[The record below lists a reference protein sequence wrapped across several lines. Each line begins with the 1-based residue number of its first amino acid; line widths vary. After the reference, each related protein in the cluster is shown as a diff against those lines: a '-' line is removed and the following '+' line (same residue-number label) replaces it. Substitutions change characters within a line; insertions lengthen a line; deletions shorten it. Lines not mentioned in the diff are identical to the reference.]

1 MKKKILFGVFVCA
14 SAAAFA
20 AAPKYVFLFI
30 GDGMSTPQRLMAED
44 FSKRTGRGELAMNH
58 LARRTETTTK
68 SANKVVTDSAAAAT
82 AIACGEKTNNGML
95 GMRPDG
101 TRIESVAEVAKKA
114 GRKVG
119 IMTTVTIVHATP
131 AGFYAHNRNRGDSRN
146 IAMELVKSGFDY
158 FAGGGI
164 GGWKRPEG
172 GYFDTNGNFVRLDA
186 GSAAVSGIDPYAL
199 WQTNG
204 FVFVKDDLAAFKA
217 LKPGRPA
224 WCVFGEGGMDYVLDR
239 DGSQPTLAEIVE
251 KGVELLD
258 GPDGFFLMCEGGK
271 VDYVGH
277 ANDAGGSVA
286 EQLSL
291 DDAVKVAL
299 RFAKVHPGETLVVTT
314 GDHET
319 GGLIRGVTG
328 AGAAFDPALLRHQ
341 RCTASKFASILKAA
355 KERNAAFSF
364 DDAMA
369 LVRENFGLGG
379 PVRLTDADRDE
390 LKKAFDKAKP
400 AEFAGAAK
408 RILSAHAGL
417 AWKSGGHTALPT
429 MTTAEGP
436 GSEMLEGMTDN
447 AEIGIRLKGLYAR

>member
-1 MKKKILFGVFVCA
+1 MKKIVFGAFVCA
-14 SAAAFA
+14 SAVAFA
-20 AAPKYVFLFI
+20 AAPKYVFVFI

-58 LARRTETTTK
+58 LARRTETATK

-82 AIACGEKTNNGML
+82 AIACGEKTDNGML

-101 TRIESVAEVAKKA
+101 TRIESVAAVAKKA

-119 IMTTVTIVHATP
+119 IVTTVTIVHATP
-131 AGFYAHNRNRGDSRN
+131 AGFYAHNRSRGDSRA
-146 IAMELVKSGFDY
+146 IAMDLVKSGFDY

-164 GGWKRPEG
+164 GGWTQPKG
-172 GYFDTNGNFVRLDA
+172 GYFDTNGNFVKLEE
-186 GSAAVSGIDPYAL
+186 GSEAVPGIDPYSL

-204 FVFVKDDLAAFKA
+204 YTFVKDDLAAFKA
-217 LKPGRPA
+217 LKPGRPV
-224 WCVFGEGGMDYVLDR
+224 WCVFGESGMDYALDR

-251 KGVELLD
+251 KGIELLD

-271 VDYVGH
+271 VDYAGH

-291 DDAVKVAL
+291 DDAVKVAT
-299 RFAKVHPGETLVVTT
+299 RFAKAHPGETLIVTT

-319 GGLIRGVTG
+319 GGLIRGITG
-328 AGAAFDPALLRHQ
+328 AGAAFDPALLKHQ
-341 RCTASKFASILKAA
+341 RCTASKFSSILKNAQE
-355 KERNAAFSF
+355 KNAAFSF

-379 PVRLTDADRDE
+379 PVPLTDADRDE
-390 LKKAFDKAKP
+390 LKKAFEQKKP

-436 GSEMLEGMTDN
+436 GSEILEGMTDN
-447 AEIGIRLKGLYAR
+447 TEIGARLKGLYTR

>member
-1 MKKKILFGVFVCA
+1 MKKILFGAFVCA
-14 SAAAFA
+14 SAVAFA
-20 AAPKYVFLFI
+20 AAPKYVFVFI

-58 LARRTETTTK
+58 LARRTETATK

-82 AIACGEKTNNGML
+82 AIACGEKTDNGML

-101 TRIESVAEVAKKA
+101 TRIESVAAVAKKA

-119 IMTTVTIVHATP
+119 IVTTVTIVHATP
-131 AGFYAHNRNRGDSRN
+131 AGFYAHNRSRGDSRA
-146 IAMELVKSGFDY
+146 IAMDLVKSGFDY

-164 GGWKRPEG
+164 GGWTQPKG
-172 GYFDTNGNFVRLDA
+172 GYFDTNGNFVKLEE
-186 GSAAVSGIDPYAL
+186 GSEAVPGIDPYSL

-204 FVFVKDDLAAFKA
+204 YTFVKDDLAAFKA
-217 LKPGRPA
+217 LKPGRPV
-224 WCVFGEGGMDYVLDR
+224 WCVFGESGMDYALDR

-251 KGVELLD
+251 KGIELLD

-271 VDYVGH
+271 VDYAGH

-291 DDAVKVAL
+291 DDAVKVAT
-299 RFAKVHPGETLVVTT
+299 RFAKAHPGETLIVTT

-319 GGLIRGVTG
+319 GGLIRGITG
-328 AGAAFDPALLRHQ
+328 AGATFDPALLKHQ
-341 RCTASKFASILKAA
+341 RCTASKFSSILKNAQE
-355 KERNAAFSF
+355 KNAAFSF

-379 PVRLTDADRDE
+379 PVPLTDADRDE
-390 LKKAFDKAKP
+390 LKKAFEQKKP

-436 GSEMLEGMTDN
+436 GSEILEGMTDN
-447 AEIGIRLKGLYAR
+447 TEIGARLKGLYTR

>member
-1 MKKKILFGVFVCA
+1 MKKILFGAFVCA
-14 SAAAFA
+14 SAVAFA
-20 AAPKYVFLFI
+20 AAPKYVFVFI

-58 LARRTETTTK
+58 LARRTETATK

-82 AIACGEKTNNGML
+82 AIACGEKTDNGML

-119 IMTTVTIVHATP
+119 IVTTVTIVHATP
-131 AGFYAHNRNRGDSRN
+131 AGFYAHNRSRGDSRA
-146 IAMELVKSGFDY
+146 IAMDLVKSGFDY

-164 GGWKRPEG
+164 GGWTQPKG
-172 GYFDTNGNFVRLDA
+172 GYFDTNGNFVKLEE
-186 GSAAVSGIDPYAL
+186 GSEAVPGIDPYSL

-204 FVFVKDDLAAFKA
+204 YSFVKDDLAAFKA
-217 LKPGRPA
+217 LKPGRPV
-224 WCVFGEGGMDYVLDR
+224 WCVFGESGMDYALDR

-251 KGVELLD
+251 KGIELLD

-271 VDYVGH
+271 VDYAGH

-291 DDAVKVAL
+291 DDAVKVAT
-299 RFAKVHPGETLVVTT
+299 RFAKAHPGETLIVTT

-319 GGLIRGVTG
+319 GGLIRGITG
-328 AGAAFDPALLRHQ
+328 AGAAFDPALLKHQ
-341 RCTASKFASILKAA
+341 RCTASKFSSILKNAQE
-355 KERNAAFSF
+355 KNAAFSF

-379 PVRLTDADRDE
+379 PVPLTDADRDE
-390 LKKAFDKAKP
+390 LKKSFEQKKP

-436 GSEMLEGMTDN
+436 GSEILEGMTDN
-447 AEIGIRLKGLYAR
+447 TEIGARLKGLYTR

>member
-1 MKKKILFGVFVCA
+1 MKKILFGAFVCA
-14 SAAAFA
+14 SAVAFA
-20 AAPKYVFLFI
+20 AAPKYVFVFI

-58 LARRTETTTK
+58 LARRTETATK

-101 TRIESVAEVAKKA
+101 TRIESVAAVAKKA

-119 IMTTVTIVHATP
+119 IVTTVTIVHATP
-131 AGFYAHNRNRGDSRN
+131 AGFYAHNRSRGDSRA
-146 IAMELVKSGFDY
+146 IAMDLVKSGFDY

-164 GGWKRPEG
+164 GGWTQPKG
-172 GYFDTNGNFVRLDA
+172 GYFDTNGNFVKLEE
-186 GSAAVSGIDPYAL
+186 GSEAVPGIDPYSL

-204 FVFVKDDLAAFKA
+204 YTFVKDDLAAFKA
-217 LKPGRPA
+217 LKPGRPV
-224 WCVFGEGGMDYVLDR
+224 WCVFGESGMDYALDR

-251 KGVELLD
+251 KGIELLD

-271 VDYVGH
+271 VDYAGH

-291 DDAVKVAL
+291 DDAVKVAT
-299 RFAKVHPGETLVVTT
+299 RFAKAHPGETLIVTT

-319 GGLIRGVTG
+319 GGLIRGITG
-328 AGAAFDPALLRHQ
+328 AGAAFDPALLKHQ
-341 RCTASKFASILKAA
+341 RCTASKFSSILKNAQE
-355 KERNAAFSF
+355 KNAAFSF

-379 PVRLTDADRDE
+379 PVPLTDADRDE
-390 LKKAFDKAKP
+390 LKKAFEQKKP

-436 GSEMLEGMTDN
+436 GSEILEGMTDN
-447 AEIGIRLKGLYAR
+447 TEIGARLKGLYTR

>member
-1 MKKKILFGVFVCA
+1 MKKILFGAFVCA
-14 SAAAFA
+14 SAVAFA
-20 AAPKYVFLFI
+20 AAPKYVFVFI

-58 LARRTETTTK
+58 LARRTETATK

-82 AIACGEKTNNGML
+82 AIACGEKTDNGML

-101 TRIESVAEVAKKA
+101 TRIESVAAVAKKA

-119 IMTTVTIVHATP
+119 IVTTVTIVHATP
-131 AGFYAHNRNRGDSRN
+131 AGFYAHNRSRGDSRA
-146 IAMELVKSGFDY
+146 IAMDLVKSGFDY

-164 GGWKRPEG
+164 GGWTQPKG
-172 GYFDTNGNFVRLDA
+172 GYFDTNGNFVKLEE
-186 GSAAVSGIDPYAL
+186 GSEAVPGIDPYSL

-204 FVFVKDDLAAFKA
+204 YTFVKDDLAAFKA
-217 LKPGRPA
+217 LKPGRPV
-224 WCVFGEGGMDYVLDR
+224 WCVFGESGMDYALDR

-251 KGVELLD
+251 KGIELLD

-271 VDYVGH
+271 VDYAGH

-291 DDAVKVAL
+291 DDAVKVAT
-299 RFAKVHPGETLVVTT
+299 RFAKAHPGETLIVTT

-319 GGLIRGVTG
+319 GGLIRGITG
-328 AGAAFDPALLRHQ
+328 AGAAFDPALLKHQ
-341 RCTASKFASILKAA
+341 RCTASKFSSILKNAQ
-355 KERNAAFSF
+355 EQNAAFSF

-379 PVRLTDADRDE
+379 PVPLTDADRDE
-390 LKKAFDKAKP
+390 LKKAFEQKKP

-436 GSEMLEGMTDN
+436 GSEILEGMTDN
-447 AEIGIRLKGLYAR
+447 TEIGVRLKGLYTR

>member
-1 MKKKILFGVFVCA
+1 MKKILFGAFVCA
-14 SAAAFA
+14 SAVAFA
-20 AAPKYVFLFI
+20 AAPKYVFVFI

-58 LARRTETTTK
+58 LARRTETATK

-82 AIACGEKTNNGML
+82 AIACGEKTDNGML

-101 TRIESVAEVAKKA
+101 TRIESVAAVAKKA

-119 IMTTVTIVHATP
+119 IVTTVTIVHATP
-131 AGFYAHNRNRGDSRN
+131 AGFYAHNRSRGDSRA
-146 IAMELVKSGFDY
+146 IAMDLVKSGFDY

-164 GGWKRPEG
+164 GGWTQPKG
-172 GYFDTNGNFVRLDA
+172 GYFDTNGNFVKLEEGRE
-186 GSAAVSGIDPYAL
+186 AVPGIDPYSL

-204 FVFVKDDLAAFKA
+204 YTFVKDDLAAFKA
-217 LKPGRPA
+217 LKPGRPV
-224 WCVFGEGGMDYVLDR
+224 WCVFGESGMDYALDR

-251 KGVELLD
+251 KGIELLD

-271 VDYVGH
+271 VDYAGH

-291 DDAVKVAL
+291 DDAVKVAT
-299 RFAKVHPGETLVVTT
+299 RFAKAHPGETLIVTT

-319 GGLIRGVTG
+319 GGLIRGITG
-328 AGAAFDPALLRHQ
+328 AGAAFDPALLKHQ
-341 RCTASKFASILKAA
+341 RCTASKFSSILKNAQE
-355 KERNAAFSF
+355 KNAAFSF

-379 PVRLTDADRDE
+379 PVPLTDADRDE
-390 LKKAFDKAKP
+390 LKKAFEQKKP

-417 AWKSGGHTALPT
+417 AWKSGGHTALST

-436 GSEMLEGMTDN
+436 GSEILEGMTDN
-447 AEIGIRLKGLYAR
+447 TEIGARLKGLYTR

>member
-1 MKKKILFGVFVCA
+1 MKKILFGAFVCA
-14 SAAAFA
+14 SAVAIA
-20 AAPKYVFLFI
+20 AAPKYVFVFI

-58 LARRTETTTK
+58 LARRTETATK

-82 AIACGEKTNNGML
+82 AIACGEKTDNGML

-101 TRIESVAEVAKKA
+101 TRIESVAAVAKKA

-119 IMTTVTIVHATP
+119 IVTTVTIVHATP
-131 AGFYAHNRNRGDSRN
+131 AGFYAHNRSRGDSRA
-146 IAMELVKSGFDY
+146 IAMDLVKSGFDY

-164 GGWKRPEG
+164 GGWTQPKG
-172 GYFDTNGNFVRLDA
+172 GYFDTNGNFVKLEEGRE
-186 GSAAVSGIDPYAL
+186 AVPGIDPYSL

-204 FVFVKDDLAAFKA
+204 YTFVKDDLAAFKA
-217 LKPGRPA
+217 LKPGRPV
-224 WCVFGEGGMDYVLDR
+224 WCVFGESGMDYALDR

-251 KGVELLD
+251 KGIELLD
-258 GPDGFFLMCEGGK
+258 GPEGFFLMCEGGK
-271 VDYVGH
+271 VDYAGH

-291 DDAVKVAL
+291 DDAVKVAT
-299 RFAKVHPGETLVVTT
+299 RFAKAHPGETLIVTT

-319 GGLIRGVTG
+319 GGLIRGITG
-328 AGAAFDPALLRHQ
+328 AGAAFDPALLKHQ
-341 RCTASKFASILKAA
+341 RCTASKFSSILKNAQE
-355 KERNAAFSF
+355 KNAAFSF

-379 PVRLTDADRDE
+379 PVPLTDADRDE
-390 LKKAFDKAKP
+390 LKKSFEQKKP

-436 GSEMLEGMTDN
+436 GSEILEGMTDN
-447 AEIGIRLKGLYAR
+447 TEIGVRLKGLYTR

>member
-1 MKKKILFGVFVCA
+1 MKKILFGAFVCA
-14 SAAAFA
+14 SAVAFA
-20 AAPKYVFLFI
+20 AAPKYVFVFI

-58 LARRTETTTK
+58 LARRTETATK

-82 AIACGEKTNNGML
+82 AIACGEKTDNGML

-101 TRIESVAEVAKKA
+101 TRIESVAAVAKKA

-119 IMTTVTIVHATP
+119 IVTTVTIVHATP
-131 AGFYAHNRNRGDSRN
+131 AGFYAHNRSRGDSRA
-146 IAMELVKSGFDY
+146 IAMDLVKSGFDY

-164 GGWKRPEG
+164 GGWTQPKG
-172 GYFDTNGNFVRLDA
+172 GYFDTNGNFVKLEEGRE
-186 GSAAVSGIDPYAL
+186 AVPGIDPYSL

-204 FVFVKDDLAAFKA
+204 YTFVKDDLAAFKA
-217 LKPGRPA
+217 LKPGRPV
-224 WCVFGEGGMDYVLDR
+224 WCVFGESGMDYALDR

-251 KGVELLD
+251 KGIELLD
-258 GPDGFFLMCEGGK
+258 GPEGFFLMCEGGK
-271 VDYVGH
+271 VDYAGH

-291 DDAVKVAL
+291 DDAVKVAT
-299 RFAKVHPGETLVVTT
+299 RFAKAHPGETLIVTT

-319 GGLIRGVTG
+319 GGLIRGITG
-328 AGAAFDPALLRHQ
+328 AGAAFDPALLKHQ
-341 RCTASKFASILKAA
+341 RCTASKFSSILKNAQE
-355 KERNAAFSF
+355 KNAAFSF

-379 PVRLTDADRDE
+379 PVPLTDADRDE
-390 LKKAFDKAKP
+390 LKKAFEQKKP

-436 GSEMLEGMTDN
+436 GSEILEGMTDN
-447 AEIGIRLKGLYAR
+447 TEIGVRLKGLYTR

>member
-1 MKKKILFGVFVCA
+1 MKKILFGAFVCA
-14 SAAAFA
+14 SAVAFA
-20 AAPKYVFLFI
+20 AAPKYVFVFI

-58 LARRTETTTK
+58 LARRTETATK

-82 AIACGEKTNNGML
+82 AIACGEKTDNGML

-101 TRIESVAEVAKKA
+101 TRIESVAAVAKKA

-119 IMTTVTIVHATP
+119 IVTTVTIVHATP
-131 AGFYAHNRNRGDSRN
+131 AGFYAHNRNRGDSRA
-146 IAMELVKSGFDY
+146 IAMDLVKSGFDY

-164 GGWKRPEG
+164 GGWTQPKG
-172 GYFDTNGNFVRLDA
+172 GYFDTNGNFVKLEEGRE
-186 GSAAVSGIDPYAL
+186 AVPGIDPYSL

-204 FVFVKDDLAAFKA
+204 YTFVKDDLAAFKA
-217 LKPGRPA
+217 LKPGRPV
-224 WCVFGEGGMDYVLDR
+224 WCVFGESGMDYALDR

-251 KGVELLD
+251 KGIELLD

-271 VDYVGH
+271 VDYAGH

-291 DDAVKVAL
+291 DDAVKVAT
-299 RFAKVHPGETLVVTT
+299 RFAKAHPGETLIVTT

-319 GGLIRGVTG
+319 GGLIRGITG
-328 AGAAFDPALLRHQ
+328 AGAAFDPALLKHQ
-341 RCTASKFASILKAA
+341 RCTASKFSSILKNAQE
-355 KERNAAFSF
+355 KNAAFSF

-379 PVRLTDADRDE
+379 PVPLTDADRDE
-390 LKKAFDKAKP
+390 LKKAFEQKKP

-436 GSEMLEGMTDN
+436 GSEILEGMTDN
-447 AEIGIRLKGLYAR
+447 TEIGARLKGLYTR

>member
-1 MKKKILFGVFVCA
+1 MKKILFGAFVCA
-14 SAAAFA
+14 SAVAFA
-20 AAPKYVFLFI
+20 AAPKYVFVFI

-58 LARRTETTTK
+58 LARRTETATK

-82 AIACGEKTNNGML
+82 AIACGEKTDNGML

-101 TRIESVAEVAKKA
+101 TRLESVAAVAKKA

-119 IMTTVTIVHATP
+119 IVTTVTIVHATP
-131 AGFYAHNRNRGDSRN
+131 AGFYAHNRSRGDSRA
-146 IAMELVKSGFDY
+146 IAMDLVKSGFDY

-164 GGWKRPEG
+164 GGWTQPKG
-172 GYFDTNGNFVRLDA
+172 GYFDTNGNFVKLEE
-186 GSAAVSGIDPYAL
+186 GSEAVPGIDPYSL

-204 FVFVKDDLAAFKA
+204 YTFVKDDLAAFKA
-217 LKPGRPA
+217 LKPGRPV
-224 WCVFGEGGMDYVLDR
+224 WCVFGESGMDYALDR

-251 KGVELLD
+251 KGIELLD

-271 VDYVGH
+271 VDYAGH

-291 DDAVKVAL
+291 DDAVKVAT
-299 RFAKVHPGETLVVTT
+299 RFAKAHPGETLIVTT

-319 GGLIRGVTG
+319 GGLIRGITG
-328 AGAAFDPALLRHQ
+328 AGAAFDPALLKHQ
-341 RCTASKFASILKAA
+341 RCTASKFSSIFKNAQE
-355 KERNAAFSF
+355 KNAAFSF

-379 PVRLTDADRDE
+379 PVPLTDADRDE
-390 LKKAFDKAKP
+390 LKKAFEQKKP

-436 GSEMLEGMTDN
+436 GSEILEGMTDN
-447 AEIGIRLKGLYAR
+447 TEIGVRLKGLYTR

>member
-1 MKKKILFGVFVCA
+1 MKKILFGAFVCA
-14 SAAAFA
+14 SAVAFA
-20 AAPKYVFLFI
+20 AAPKYVFVFI

-58 LARRTETTTK
+58 LARRTETATK

-82 AIACGEKTNNGML
+82 AIACGEKTDNGML

-101 TRIESVAEVAKKA
+101 TRIESVAAVAKKA

-119 IMTTVTIVHATP
+119 IVTTVTIVHATP
-131 AGFYAHNRNRGDSRN
+131 AGFYAHNRSRGDSRA
-146 IAMELVKSGFDY
+146 IAMDLVKSGFDY

-164 GGWKRPEG
+164 GGWTQPKG
-172 GYFDTNGNFVRLDA
+172 GYFDTNGNFVKLEEGRE
-186 GSAAVSGIDPYAL
+186 AVPGIDPYSL

-204 FVFVKDDLAAFKA
+204 YMFVKDDLAAFKA
-217 LKPGRPA
+217 LKPGRPV
-224 WCVFGEGGMDYVLDR
+224 WCVFGESGMDYALDR

-251 KGVELLD
+251 KGIELLD

-271 VDYVGH
+271 VDYAGH

-291 DDAVKVAL
+291 DDAVKVAT
-299 RFAKVHPGETLVVTT
+299 RFAKAHPGETLIVTT

-319 GGLIRGVTG
+319 GGLIRGITG
-328 AGAAFDPALLRHQ
+328 AGAAFDPALLKHQ
-341 RCTASKFASILKAA
+341 RCTASKFSSILKNAQE
-355 KERNAAFSF
+355 KNAAFSF

-379 PVRLTDADRDE
+379 PVPLTDADRDE
-390 LKKAFDKAKP
+390 LKKSFEQKKP

-436 GSEMLEGMTDN
+436 GSEILEGMTDN
-447 AEIGIRLKGLYAR
+447 TEIGARLKGLYTR

>member
-1 MKKKILFGVFVCA
+1 MKKILFGAFVCA
-14 SAAAFA
+14 SAVAFA
-20 AAPKYVFLFI
+20 AAPKYVFVFI

-58 LARRTETTTK
+58 LARRTETATK

-101 TRIESVAEVAKKA
+101 TRIESVAAVAKKA

-119 IMTTVTIVHATP
+119 IVTTVTIVHATP
-131 AGFYAHNRNRGDSRN
+131 AGFYAHNRSRGDSRA
-146 IAMELVKSGFDY
+146 IAMDLVKSGFDY

-164 GGWKRPEG
+164 GGWTQPKG
-172 GYFDTNGNFVRLDA
+172 GYFDTNGNFVKLEEGRE
-186 GSAAVSGIDPYAL
+186 AVPGIDPYSL

-204 FVFVKDDLAAFKA
+204 YTFVKDDLAAFKA
-217 LKPGRPA
+217 LKPGRPV
-224 WCVFGEGGMDYVLDR
+224 WCVFGESGMDYALDR

-251 KGVELLD
+251 KGIELLD

-271 VDYVGH
+271 VDYAGH

-291 DDAVKVAL
+291 DDAVKVAT
-299 RFAKVHPGETLVVTT
+299 RFAKAHPGETLIVTT

-319 GGLIRGVTG
+319 GGLIRGITG
-328 AGAAFDPALLRHQ
+328 AGAAFDPALLKHQ
-341 RCTASKFASILKAA
+341 RCTASKFSSILKNAQE
-355 KERNAAFSF
+355 KNAAFSF

-379 PVRLTDADRDE
+379 PVPLTDADRDE
-390 LKKAFDKAKP
+390 LKKAFEQKKP

-436 GSEMLEGMTDN
+436 GSEILEGMTDN
-447 AEIGIRLKGLYAR
+447 TEIGVRLKGLYTR

>member
-1 MKKKILFGVFVCA
+1 MKKILFGAFVCA
-14 SAAAFA
+14 SAVAFA
-20 AAPKYVFLFI
+20 AAPKYVFVFI

-58 LARRTETTTK
+58 LARRTETATK

-82 AIACGEKTNNGML
+82 AIACGEKTDNGML

-101 TRIESVAEVAKKA
+101 TRIESVAAVAKKA

-119 IMTTVTIVHATP
+119 IVTTVTIVHATP
-131 AGFYAHNRNRGDSRN
+131 AGFYAHNRSRGDSRA
-146 IAMELVKSGFDY
+146 IAMDLVKSGFDY

-164 GGWKRPEG
+164 GGWTQPKG
-172 GYFDTNGNFVRLDA
+172 GYFDTNGNFVKLEE
-186 GSAAVSGIDPYAL
+186 GSEAVPGIDPYSL

-204 FVFVKDDLAAFKA
+204 YTFVKDDLAAFKA
-217 LKPGRPA
+217 LKPGRPV
-224 WCVFGEGGMDYVLDR
+224 WCVFGESGMDYALDR

-251 KGVELLD
+251 KGIELLD

-271 VDYVGH
+271 VDYAGH

-291 DDAVKVAL
+291 DDAVKVAT
-299 RFAKVHPGETLVVTT
+299 RFAKAHPGETLIVTT

-319 GGLIRGVTG
+319 GGLIRGITG
-328 AGAAFDPALLRHQ
+328 AGAAFDPALLKHQ
-341 RCTASKFASILKAA
+341 RCTASKFSSILKNAQE
-355 KERNAAFSF
+355 KNAAFSF

-379 PVRLTDADRDE
+379 PVPLTDADRDE
-390 LKKAFDKAKP
+390 LKKAFEQKKP

-429 MTTAEGP
+429 MTTAGGP
-436 GSEMLEGMTDN
+436 GSEILEGMTDN
-447 AEIGIRLKGLYAR
+447 TEIGARLKGLYTR

>member
-1 MKKKILFGVFVCA
+1 MKKILFGAFVCA
-14 SAAAFA
+14 SAVAFA
-20 AAPKYVFLFI
+20 AAPKYVFVFI

-58 LARRTETTTK
+58 LARRTETATK

-82 AIACGEKTNNGML
+82 AIACGEKTDNGML

-101 TRIESVAEVAKKA
+101 TRIESVAAVAKKA

-119 IMTTVTIVHATP
+119 IVTTVTIVHATP
-131 AGFYAHNRNRGDSRN
+131 AGFYAHNRSRGDSRA
-146 IAMELVKSGFDY
+146 IAMDLVKSGFDY

-164 GGWKRPEG
+164 GGWTQPKG
-172 GYFDTNGNFVRLDA
+172 GYFDTNGNFVKLEE
-186 GSAAVSGIDPYAL
+186 GSEAVPGIDPYSL

-204 FVFVKDDLAAFKA
+204 YTFVKDDLAAFKA
-217 LKPGRPA
+217 LKPGRPV
-224 WCVFGEGGMDYVLDR
+224 WCVFGESGMDYALDR

-251 KGVELLD
+251 KGIELLD

-271 VDYVGH
+271 VDYAGH

-291 DDAVKVAL
+291 DDAVKVAT
-299 RFAKVHPGETLVVTT
+299 RFAKAHPGETLIVTT

-319 GGLIRGVTG
+319 GGLIRGITG
-328 AGAAFDPALLRHQ
+328 AGAAFDPALLKHQ
-341 RCTASKFASILKAA
+341 RCTASKFSSILKNAQE
-355 KERNAAFSF
+355 KNAAFSF

-379 PVRLTDADRDE
+379 PVPLTDADRDE
-390 LKKAFDKAKP
+390 LKKAFEQKKP

-436 GSEMLEGMTDN
+436 GSEILEGMTDN
-447 AEIGIRLKGLYAR
+447 TEIGARLKGLYTR

>member
-1 MKKKILFGVFVCA
+1 MKKILFGAFVCA
-14 SAAAFA
+14 SAVAFA
-20 AAPKYVFLFI
+20 AAPKYVFVFI

-58 LARRTETTTK
+58 LARRTETATK

-82 AIACGEKTNNGML
+82 AIACGEKTDNGML

-101 TRIESVAEVAKKA
+101 TRIESVAAVAKKA

-119 IMTTVTIVHATP
+119 IVTTVTIVHATP
-131 AGFYAHNRNRGDSRN
+131 AGFYAHNRSRGDSRA
-146 IAMELVKSGFDY
+146 IAMDLVKSGFDY

-164 GGWKRPEG
+164 GGWTQPKG
-172 GYFDTNGNFVRLDA
+172 GYFDTNGNFVKLEEGRE
-186 GSAAVSGIDPYAL
+186 AVPGIDPYSL

-204 FVFVKDDLAAFKA
+204 YTFVKDDLAAFKA
-217 LKPGRPA
+217 LKPGRPV
-224 WCVFGEGGMDYVLDR
+224 WCVFGESGMDYALDR

-251 KGVELLD
+251 KGIELLD
-258 GPDGFFLMCEGGK
+258 GPEGFFLMCEGGK
-271 VDYVGH
+271 VDYAGH

-291 DDAVKVAL
+291 DDAVKVAT
-299 RFAKVHPGETLVVTT
+299 RFAKAHPGETLIVTT

-319 GGLIRGVTG
+319 GGLIRGITG
-328 AGAAFDPALLRHQ
+328 AGAAFDPALLKHQ
-341 RCTASKFASILKAA
+341 RCTASKFSSILKNAQE
-355 KERNAAFSF
+355 KNAAFSF

-379 PVRLTDADRDE
+379 PVPLTDADRDE
-390 LKKAFDKAKP
+390 LKKAFEQKKS

-436 GSEMLEGMTDN
+436 GSEILEGMTDN
-447 AEIGIRLKGLYAR
+447 TEIGARLKGLYTR

>member
-1 MKKKILFGVFVCA
+1 MKKILFGAFVCA
-14 SAAAFA
+14 SAVAFA
-20 AAPKYVFLFI
+20 AAPKYVFVFI

-58 LARRTETTTK
+58 LARRTETATK

-82 AIACGEKTNNGML
+82 AIACGEKTDNGML

-101 TRIESVAEVAKKA
+101 TRIESVAAVAKKA

-119 IMTTVTIVHATP
+119 IVTTVTIVHATP
-131 AGFYAHNRNRGDSRN
+131 AGFYAHNRSRGDSRA
-146 IAMELVKSGFDY
+146 IAMDLVKSGFDY

-164 GGWKRPEG
+164 GGWTQPKG
-172 GYFDTNGNFVRLDA
+172 GYFDTNGNFVKQEEGRE
-186 GSAAVSGIDPYAL
+186 AVPGIDPYSL

-204 FVFVKDDLAAFKA
+204 YTFVKDDLAAFKA
-217 LKPGRPA
+217 LKPGRPV
-224 WCVFGEGGMDYVLDR
+224 WCVFGESGMDYALDR

-251 KGVELLD
+251 KGIELLD
-258 GPDGFFLMCEGGK
+258 GPEGFFLMCEGGK
-271 VDYVGH
+271 VDYAGH

-291 DDAVKVAL
+291 DDAVKVAT
-299 RFAKVHPGETLVVTT
+299 RFAKAHPGETLIVTT

-319 GGLIRGVTG
+319 GGLIRGITG
-328 AGAAFDPALLRHQ
+328 AGAAFDPALLKHQ
-341 RCTASKFASILKAA
+341 RCTASKFSSILKNAQE
-355 KERNAAFSF
+355 KNAAFSF

-379 PVRLTDADRDE
+379 PVPLTDADRDE
-390 LKKAFDKAKP
+390 LKKAFEQKKP

-436 GSEMLEGMTDN
+436 GSEILEGMTDN
-447 AEIGIRLKGLYAR
+447 TEIGVRLKGLYTR

>member
-1 MKKKILFGVFVCA
+1 MKKILFGAFVCA
-14 SAAAFA
+14 SAVAFA
-20 AAPKYVFLFI
+20 AAPKYVFVFI

-58 LARRTETTTK
+58 LARRTETATK

-82 AIACGEKTNNGML
+82 AIACGEKTDNGML

-101 TRIESVAEVAKKA
+101 TRIESVAAVAKKA

-119 IMTTVTIVHATP
+119 IVTTVTIVHATP
-131 AGFYAHNRNRGDSRN
+131 AGFYAHNRSRGDSRA
-146 IAMELVKSGFDY
+146 IAMDLVKSGFDY

-164 GGWKRPEG
+164 GGWTQPKG
-172 GYFDTNGNFVRLDA
+172 GYFDTNGNFVKLEE
-186 GSAAVSGIDPYAL
+186 GSEAVPGIDPYSL

-204 FVFVKDDLAAFKA
+204 YTFVKDDLAAFKA
-217 LKPGRPA
+217 LKPGRPV
-224 WCVFGEGGMDYVLDR
+224 WCVFGESGMDYALDR

-251 KGVELLD
+251 KGIELLD
-258 GPDGFFLMCEGGK
+258 GPEGFFLMCEGGK
-271 VDYVGH
+271 VDYAGH

-291 DDAVKVAL
+291 DDAVKVAT
-299 RFAKVHPGETLVVTT
+299 RFAKAHPGETLIVTT

-319 GGLIRGVTG
+319 GGLIRGITG
-328 AGAAFDPALLRHQ
+328 AGAAFDPALLKHQ
-341 RCTASKFASILKAA
+341 RCTASKFSSILKNAQE
-355 KERNAAFSF
+355 KNAAFSF

-379 PVRLTDADRDE
+379 PVPLTDADRDE
-390 LKKAFDKAKP
+390 LKKAFEQKKP

-436 GSEMLEGMTDN
+436 GSEILEGMTDN
-447 AEIGIRLKGLYAR
+447 TEIGVRLKGLYTR

>member
-1 MKKKILFGVFVCA
+1 MKKILFGAFVCA
-14 SAAAFA
+14 SAVAFA
-20 AAPKYVFLFI
+20 AAPKYVFVFI

-58 LARRTETTTK
+58 LARRTETATK

-82 AIACGEKTNNGML
+82 AIACGEKTDNGML

-101 TRIESVAEVAKKA
+101 TRIESVAAVAKKA

-119 IMTTVTIVHATP
+119 IVTTVTIVHATP
-131 AGFYAHNRNRGDSRN
+131 AGFYAHNRSRGDSRA
-146 IAMELVKSGFDY
+146 IAMDLVKSGFDY

-164 GGWKRPEG
+164 GGWTQPKG
-172 GYFDTNGNFVRLDA
+172 GYFDTNGNFVKLEEGRE
-186 GSAAVSGIDPYAL
+186 AVPGIDPYSL

-204 FVFVKDDLAAFKA
+204 YTFVKDDLAAFKA
-217 LKPGRPA
+217 LKPGRPV
-224 WCVFGEGGMDYVLDR
+224 WCVFGESGMDYALDR

-251 KGVELLD
+251 KGIELLD
-258 GPDGFFLMCEGGK
+258 GPEGFFLMCEGGK
-271 VDYVGH
+271 VDYAGH

-291 DDAVKVAL
+291 DDAVKVAT
-299 RFAKVHPGETLVVTT
+299 RFAKAHPGETLIVTT

-319 GGLIRGVTG
+319 GGLIRGITG
-328 AGAAFDPALLRHQ
+328 AGAAFDPALLKHQ
-341 RCTASKFASILKAA
+341 RCTASKFSSILKNAQE
-355 KERNAAFSF
+355 KNAAFSF

-379 PVRLTDADRDE
+379 PVPLTDADRDE
-390 LKKAFDKAKP
+390 LKKAFEQKKP

-436 GSEMLEGMTDN
+436 GSEILEGMTDN
-447 AEIGIRLKGLYAR
+447 TEIGARLKGLYAR

>member
-1 MKKKILFGVFVCA
+1 MKKILFGAFVCA
-14 SAAAFA
+14 SAVAFA
-20 AAPKYVFLFI
+20 AAPKYVFVFI

-58 LARRTETTTK
+58 LARRTETATK

-82 AIACGEKTNNGML
+82 AIACGEKTDNGML

-101 TRIESVAEVAKKA
+101 TRIESVAAVAKKA

-119 IMTTVTIVHATP
+119 IVTTVTIVHATP
-131 AGFYAHNRNRGDSRN
+131 AGFYAHNRSRGDSRA
-146 IAMELVKSGFDY
+146 IAMDLVKSGFDY

-164 GGWKRPEG
+164 GGWTQPKG
-172 GYFDTNGNFVRLDA
+172 GYFDTNGNFVKLEEGRE
-186 GSAAVSGIDPYAL
+186 AVLGIDPYSL

-204 FVFVKDDLAAFKA
+204 YTFVKDDLAAFKA
-217 LKPGRPA
+217 LKPGRPV
-224 WCVFGEGGMDYVLDR
+224 WCVFGESGMDYALDR

-251 KGVELLD
+251 KGIELLD

-271 VDYVGH
+271 VDYAGH

-291 DDAVKVAL
+291 DDAVKVAT
-299 RFAKVHPGETLVVTT
+299 RFAKAHPGETLIVTT

-319 GGLIRGVTG
+319 GGLIRGITG
-328 AGAAFDPALLRHQ
+328 AGAAFDPALLKHQ
-341 RCTASKFASILKAA
+341 RCTASKFSSILKNAQE
-355 KERNAAFSF
+355 KNAAFSF

-379 PVRLTDADRDE
+379 PVPLTDADRDE
-390 LKKAFDKAKP
+390 LKKSFEQKKP

-436 GSEMLEGMTDN
+436 GSEILEGMTDN
-447 AEIGIRLKGLYAR
+447 TEIGARLKGLYTR

>member
-1 MKKKILFGVFVCA
+1 MKKILFGAFVCA
-14 SAAAFA
+14 SAVAFA
-20 AAPKYVFLFI
+20 AAPKYVFVFI

-58 LARRTETTTK
+58 LARRTETATQ

-82 AIACGEKTNNGML
+82 AIACGEKTDNGML

-101 TRIESVAEVAKKA
+101 TRLESVAAVAKKA

-119 IMTTVTIVHATP
+119 IVTTVTIVHATP
-131 AGFYAHNRNRGDSRN
+131 AGFYAHNRSRGDSRA
-146 IAMELVKSGFDY
+146 IAMDLVKSGFDY

-164 GGWKRPEG
+164 GGWTQPKG
-172 GYFDTNGNFVRLDA
+172 GYFDTNGNFVKLEE
-186 GSAAVSGIDPYAL
+186 GSEAVPGIDPYSL

-204 FVFVKDDLAAFKA
+204 YTFVKDDLAAFKA
-217 LKPGRPA
+217 LKPGRPV
-224 WCVFGEGGMDYVLDR
+224 WCVFGESGMDYALDR

-251 KGVELLD
+251 KGIELLD
-258 GPDGFFLMCEGGK
+258 GPEGFFLMCEGGK
-271 VDYVGH
+271 VDYAGH

-291 DDAVKVAL
+291 DDAVKVAT
-299 RFAKVHPGETLVVTT
+299 RFAKAHPGETFIVTT

-319 GGLIRGVTG
+319 GGLIRGITG
-328 AGAAFDPALLRHQ
+328 AGAAFDPALLKHQ
-341 RCTASKFASILKAA
+341 RCTASKFSSILKNAQE
-355 KERNAAFSF
+355 KDAAFSF

-379 PVRLTDADRDE
+379 PVPLTDADRDE
-390 LKKAFDKAKP
+390 LKKAFEQKKP

-436 GSEMLEGMTDN
+436 GSEILEGMTDN
-447 AEIGIRLKGLYAR
+447 TEIGARLKGLYTR

>member
-1 MKKKILFGVFVCA
+1 MKKILFGAFVCA
-14 SAAAFA
+14 SAVAFA
-20 AAPKYVFLFI
+20 AAPKYVFVFI

-58 LARRTETTTK
+58 LARRTETATK

-82 AIACGEKTNNGML
+82 AIACGEKTDNGML

-101 TRIESVAEVAKKA
+101 TRIESVAAVAKKA

-119 IMTTVTIVHATP
+119 IVTTVTIVHATP
-131 AGFYAHNRNRGDSRN
+131 AGFYAHNRSRGDSRA
-146 IAMELVKSGFDY
+146 IAMDLVKSGFDY

-164 GGWKRPEG
+164 GGWTQPKG
-172 GYFDTNGNFVRLDA
+172 GYFDTNGNFVKLEE
-186 GSAAVSGIDPYAL
+186 GSEAVPGIDPYSL

-204 FVFVKDDLAAFKA
+204 YTFVKDDLAAFKA
-217 LKPGRPA
+217 LKPGRPV
-224 WCVFGEGGMDYVLDR
+224 WCVFGESGMDYALDR

-251 KGVELLD
+251 KGIEVLD

-271 VDYVGH
+271 VDYAGH

-291 DDAVKVAL
+291 DDAVKVAT
-299 RFAKVHPGETLVVTT
+299 RFAKAHPGETLIVTT

-319 GGLIRGVTG
+319 GGLIRGITG
-328 AGAAFDPALLRHQ
+328 AGAAFDPALLKHQ
-341 RCTASKFASILKAA
+341 RCTASKFSSILKNAQE
-355 KERNAAFSF
+355 KNAAFSF

-379 PVRLTDADRDE
+379 PVPLTDADRDE
-390 LKKAFDKAKP
+390 LKKAFEQKKP

-436 GSEMLEGMTDN
+436 GSEILEGMTDN
-447 AEIGIRLKGLYAR
+447 TEIGVRLKGLYTR

>member
-1 MKKKILFGVFVCA
+1 MKKILFGAFVCA
-14 SAAAFA
+14 SAVAFA
-20 AAPKYVFLFI
+20 AAPKYVFVFI

-58 LARRTETTTK
+58 LARRTETATK

-82 AIACGEKTNNGML
+82 AIACGEKTDNGML

-101 TRIESVAEVAKKA
+101 TRIESVAAVAKKA

-119 IMTTVTIVHATP
+119 IVTTVTIVHATP
-131 AGFYAHNRNRGDSRN
+131 AGFYAHNRSRGDSRA
-146 IAMELVKSGFDY
+146 IAMDLVKSGFDY

-164 GGWKRPEG
+164 GGWTQPKG
-172 GYFDTNGNFVRLDA
+172 GYFDTNGNFVKLEEGRE
-186 GSAAVSGIDPYAL
+186 AVPGIDPYSL

-204 FVFVKDDLAAFKA
+204 YTFVKDDLAAFKA
-217 LKPGRPA
+217 LKPGRPV
-224 WCVFGEGGMDYVLDR
+224 WCVFGESGMDYALDR

-251 KGVELLD
+251 KGIELLD
-258 GPDGFFLMCEGGK
+258 GPEGFFLMCEGGK
-271 VDYVGH
+271 VDYAGH

-291 DDAVKVAL
+291 DDAVKVAT
-299 RFAKVHPGETLVVTT
+299 RFAKAHPGETLIVTT

-319 GGLIRGVTG
+319 GGLIRGITG
-328 AGAAFDPALLRHQ
+328 AGAAFDPALLKHQ
-341 RCTASKFASILKAA
+341 RCTASKFSSILKNAQE
-355 KERNAAFSF
+355 KNAAFSF

-379 PVRLTDADRDE
+379 PVPLTDADRDE
-390 LKKAFDKAKP
+390 LKKAFEQKKP

-436 GSEMLEGMTDN
+436 GSEILEGMTDN
-447 AEIGIRLKGLYAR
+447 TEIGARLKGLYTR

>member
-1 MKKKILFGVFVCA
+1 MKKILFGAFVCA
-14 SAAAFA
+14 SAVAFA
-20 AAPKYVFLFI
+20 AAPKYVFVFI

-58 LARRTETTTK
+58 LARRTETATK

-82 AIACGEKTNNGML
+82 AIACGEKTDNGML

-101 TRIESVAEVAKKA
+101 TRIESVAAVAKKA

-119 IMTTVTIVHATP
+119 IVTTVTIVHATP
-131 AGFYAHNRNRGDSRN
+131 AGFYAHNRSRGDSRA
-146 IAMELVKSGFDY
+146 IAMDLVKSGFDY

-164 GGWKRPEG
+164 GGWTQPKG
-172 GYFDTNGNFVRLDA
+172 GYFDTNGNFVKLEE
-186 GSAAVSGIDPYAL
+186 GSEAVPGIDPYSL
-199 WQTNG
+199 GQTNG
-204 FVFVKDDLAAFKA
+204 YTFVKDDLAAFKA
-217 LKPGRPA
+217 LKPGRPV
-224 WCVFGEGGMDYVLDR
+224 WCVFGESGMDYALDR

-251 KGVELLD
+251 KGIELLD

-271 VDYVGH
+271 VDYAGH

-291 DDAVKVAL
+291 DDAVKVAT
-299 RFAKVHPGETLVVTT
+299 RFAKAHPGETLIVTT

-319 GGLIRGVTG
+319 GGLIRGITG
-328 AGAAFDPALLRHQ
+328 AGAAFDPALLKHQ
-341 RCTASKFASILKAA
+341 RCTASKFSSILKNAQE
-355 KERNAAFSF
+355 KNAAFSF

-379 PVRLTDADRDE
+379 PVPLTDADRDE
-390 LKKAFDKAKP
+390 LKKAFEQKKP

-436 GSEMLEGMTDN
+436 GSEILEGMTDN
-447 AEIGIRLKGLYAR
+447 TEIGARLKGLYTR

>member
-1 MKKKILFGVFVCA
+1 MKKILFGAFVCA
-14 SAAAFA
+14 SAVAFA
-20 AAPKYVFLFI
+20 AAPKYVFVFI

-58 LARRTETTTK
+58 LARRTETATK

-82 AIACGEKTNNGML
+82 AIACGEKTDNGML

-101 TRIESVAEVAKKA
+101 TRIESVAAVAKKA

-119 IMTTVTIVHATP
+119 IVTTVTIVHATP
-131 AGFYAHNRNRGDSRN
+131 AGFYAHNRSRGDSRA
-146 IAMELVKSGFDY
+146 IAMDLVKSGFDY

-164 GGWKRPEG
+164 GGWTQPKG
-172 GYFDTNGNFVRLDA
+172 GYFDTNGNFVKLEE
-186 GSAAVSGIDPYAL
+186 GSEAVPGIDPYSL

-204 FVFVKDDLAAFKA
+204 YTFVKDDLAAFKA
-217 LKPGRPA
+217 LKPGRPV
-224 WCVFGEGGMDYVLDR
+224 WCVFGESGMDYALDR

-251 KGVELLD
+251 KGIELLD

-271 VDYVGH
+271 VDYAGH

-291 DDAVKVAL
+291 DDAVKVAT
-299 RFAKVHPGETLVVTT
+299 RFAKAHPGETLIVTT

-319 GGLIRGVTG
+319 GGLIRGITG
-328 AGAAFDPALLRHQ
+328 AGAAFDPALLKHQ
-341 RCTASKFASILKAA
+341 RCTASKFSSILKNAQE
-355 KERNAAFSF
+355 KNAAFSF

-379 PVRLTDADRDE
+379 PVPLTDADRDE
-390 LKKAFDKAKP
+390 LKKSFEQKKP

-436 GSEMLEGMTDN
+436 GSEILEGMTDN
-447 AEIGIRLKGLYAR
+447 TEIGARLKGLYAR

>member
-1 MKKKILFGVFVCA
+1 MKKILFGAFVCA
-14 SAAAFA
+14 SAVAFA
-20 AAPKYVFLFI
+20 AAPKYVFVFI

-58 LARRTETTTK
+58 LARRTETATK

-82 AIACGEKTNNGML
+82 AIACGEKTDNGML

-101 TRIESVAEVAKKA
+101 TRIESVAAVAKKA

-119 IMTTVTIVHATP
+119 IVTTVTIVHATP
-131 AGFYAHNRNRGDSRN
+131 AGFYAHNRSRGDSRA
-146 IAMELVKSGFDY
+146 IAMDLVKSGFDY

-164 GGWKRPEG
+164 GGWTQPKG
-172 GYFDTNGNFVRLDA
+172 GYFDTNGNFVKLEEGRE
-186 GSAAVSGIDPYAL
+186 AVPGIDPYSL

-204 FVFVKDDLAAFKA
+204 YTFVKDDLAAFKA
-217 LKPGRPA
+217 LKPGRPV
-224 WCVFGEGGMDYVLDR
+224 WCVFGESGMDYALDR

-251 KGVELLD
+251 KGIELLD

-271 VDYVGH
+271 VDYAGH

-291 DDAVKVAL
+291 DDAVKVAT
-299 RFAKVHPGETLVVTT
+299 RFAKAHPGETLIVTT

-319 GGLIRGVTG
+319 GGLIRGITG
-328 AGAAFDPALLRHQ
+328 AGAAFDPALLKHQ
-341 RCTASKFASILKAA
+341 RCTASKFSSILKNAQE
-355 KERNAAFSF
+355 KNAAFSF

-379 PVRLTDADRDE
+379 PVPLTDADRDE
-390 LKKAFDKAKP
+390 LKKAFEQKKP

-436 GSEMLEGMTDN
+436 GSEILEGMTDN
-447 AEIGIRLKGLYAR
+447 TEIGVRLKGLYAR

>member
-1 MKKKILFGVFVCA
+1 MKKILFGAFVCA
-14 SAAAFA
+14 SAVAFA
-20 AAPKYVFLFI
+20 AAPKYVFVFI

-58 LARRTETTTK
+58 LARRTETATK

-82 AIACGEKTNNGML
+82 AIACGEKTDNGML

-101 TRIESVAEVAKKA
+101 TRIESVAAVAKKA

-119 IMTTVTIVHATP
+119 IVTTVTIVHATP
-131 AGFYAHNRNRGDSRN
+131 AGFYAHNRSRGDSRA
-146 IAMELVKSGFDY
+146 IAMDLVKSGFDY

-164 GGWKRPEG
+164 GGWTQPKG
-172 GYFDTNGNFVRLDA
+172 GYFDTNGNFVKLEE
-186 GSAAVSGIDPYAL
+186 GSEAVPGIDPYSL

-204 FVFVKDDLAAFKA
+204 YTFVKDDLVAFKA
-217 LKPGRPA
+217 LKPGRPV
-224 WCVFGEGGMDYVLDR
+224 WCVFGESGMDYALDR

-251 KGVELLD
+251 KGIELLD

-271 VDYVGH
+271 VDYAGH

-291 DDAVKVAL
+291 DDAVKVAT
-299 RFAKVHPGETLVVTT
+299 RFAKAHPGETLIVTT

-319 GGLIRGVTG
+319 GGLIRGITG
-328 AGAAFDPALLRHQ
+328 AGAAFDPALLKHQ
-341 RCTASKFASILKAA
+341 RCTASKFSSILKNAQE
-355 KERNAAFSF
+355 KNAAFSF

-379 PVRLTDADRDE
+379 PVPLTDADRDE
-390 LKKAFDKAKP
+390 LKKSFEQKKP

-436 GSEMLEGMTDN
+436 GSEILEGMTDN
-447 AEIGIRLKGLYAR
+447 TEIGVRLKGLYTR

>member
-1 MKKKILFGVFVCA
+1 MKKILFGAFVCA
-14 SAAAFA
+14 SAVAFA
-20 AAPKYVFLFI
+20 AAPKYVFVFI

-58 LARRTETTTK
+58 LARRTETATK

-82 AIACGEKTNNGML
+82 AIACGEKTDNGML

-101 TRIESVAEVAKKA
+101 TRIESVAAVAKKA

-119 IMTTVTIVHATP
+119 IVTTVTIVHATP
-131 AGFYAHNRNRGDSRN
+131 AGFYAHNRSRGDSRA
-146 IAMELVKSGFDY
+146 IAMDLVKSGFDY

-164 GGWKRPEG
+164 GGWTQPKG
-172 GYFDTNGNFVRLDA
+172 GYFDTNGNFVKLEE
-186 GSAAVSGIDPYAL
+186 GSEAVPGIDPYSL

-204 FVFVKDDLAAFKA
+204 YTFVKDDLAAFKA
-217 LKPGRPA
+217 LKPGRPV
-224 WCVFGEGGMDYVLDR
+224 WCVFGESGMDYALDR

-251 KGVELLD
+251 KGIELLD

-271 VDYVGH
+271 VDYAGH

-291 DDAVKVAL
+291 DDAVKVAT
-299 RFAKVHPGETLVVTT
+299 RFAKAHPGETLIVTT

-319 GGLIRGVTG
+319 GGLIRGITG
-328 AGAAFDPALLRHQ
+328 AGAAFDPALLKHQ
-341 RCTASKFASILKAA
+341 RCTASKFSSILKNAQE
-355 KERNAAFSF
+355 KNAAFSF

-379 PVRLTDADRDE
+379 PVPLTDADRDE
-390 LKKAFDKAKP
+390 LKKAFEQKKP

-436 GSEMLEGMTDN
+436 GSEILEGMTDN
-447 AEIGIRLKGLYAR
+447 TEIGVWLKGLYTR

>member
-1 MKKKILFGVFVCA
+1 MKKIVFGAFVCA
-14 SAAAFA
+14 SAVAFA
-20 AAPKYVFLFI
+20 AAPKYVFVFI

-58 LARRTETTTK
+58 LARRTETATK

-82 AIACGEKTNNGML
+82 AIACGEKTDNGML

-101 TRIESVAEVAKKA
+101 TRIESVAAVAKKA

-119 IMTTVTIVHATP
+119 IVTTVTIVHATP
-131 AGFYAHNRNRGDSRN
+131 AGFYAHNRSRGDSRA
-146 IAMELVKSGFDY
+146 IAMDLVKSGFDY

-164 GGWKRPEG
+164 GGWTQPKG
-172 GYFDTNGNFVRLDA
+172 GYFDTNGNFVKLEE
-186 GSAAVSGIDPYAL
+186 GSEAVPGIDPYSL

-204 FVFVKDDLAAFKA
+204 YSFVKDDLAAFKA
-217 LKPGRPA
+217 LKPGRPV
-224 WCVFGEGGMDYVLDR
+224 WCVFGESGMDYALDR

-251 KGVELLD
+251 KGIELLD

-271 VDYVGH
+271 VDYAGH

-291 DDAVKVAL
+291 DDAVKVAT
-299 RFAKVHPGETLVVTT
+299 RFAKAHPGETLIVTT

-319 GGLIRGVTG
+319 GGLIRGITG
-328 AGAAFDPALLRHQ
+328 AGAAFDPALLKHQ
-341 RCTASKFASILKAA
+341 RCTASKFSSILKNAQE
-355 KERNAAFSF
+355 KNAAFSF

-379 PVRLTDADRDE
+379 PVPLTDADRDE
-390 LKKAFDKAKP
+390 LKKAFEQKKP

-436 GSEMLEGMTDN
+436 GSEILEGMTDN
-447 AEIGIRLKGLYAR
+447 TEIGARLKGLYTR

>member
-1 MKKKILFGVFVCA
+1 MKKIVFGAFVCA
-14 SAAAFA
+14 SAVAFA
-20 AAPKYVFLFI
+20 AAPKYVFVFI

-58 LARRTETTTK
+58 LARRTETATK

-82 AIACGEKTNNGML
+82 AIACGEKTDNGML

-119 IMTTVTIVHATP
+119 IVTTVTIVHATP
-131 AGFYAHNRNRGDSRN
+131 AGFYAHNRSRGDSRA
-146 IAMELVKSGFDY
+146 IAMDLVKSGFDY

-164 GGWKRPEG
+164 GGWTQPKG
-172 GYFDTNGNFVRLDA
+172 GYFDTNGNFVKLEEGRE
-186 GSAAVSGIDPYAL
+186 AVPGIDPYSL

-204 FVFVKDDLAAFKA
+204 YTFVKDDLAAFKA
-217 LKPGRPA
+217 LKPGRPV
-224 WCVFGEGGMDYVLDR
+224 WCVFGESGMDYALDR

-271 VDYVGH
+271 VDYAGH

-291 DDAVKVAL
+291 DDAVKVAA
-299 RFAKVHPGETLVVTT
+299 RFAKAHPDETLIVTT

-319 GGLIRGVTG
+319 GGLIRGITG
-328 AGAAFDPALLRHQ
+328 AGAAFDPALLKHQ
-341 RCTASKFASILKAA
+341 RCTASKFSSILKNAQE
-355 KERNAAFSF
+355 KNAAFSF

-379 PVRLTDADRDE
+379 PVPLTDADRDE
-390 LKKAFDKAKP
+390 LKKAFEQKKP

-436 GSEMLEGMTDN
+436 GSEILEGMTDN
-447 AEIGIRLKGLYAR
+447 TEIGARLKGLYTR

>member
-1 MKKKILFGVFVCA
+1 MKKILFGAFVCA
-14 SAAAFA
+14 SAVAFA
-20 AAPKYVFLFI
+20 AAPKYVFVFI

-58 LARRTETTTK
+58 LARRTETATK

-82 AIACGEKTNNGML
+82 AIACGEKTDNGML

-101 TRIESVAEVAKKA
+101 TRIESVAAVAKKA

-119 IMTTVTIVHATP
+119 IVTTVTIVHATP
-131 AGFYAHNRNRGDSRN
+131 AGFYAHNRSRGDSRA
-146 IAMELVKSGFDY
+146 IAMDLVKSGFDY

-164 GGWKRPEG
+164 GGWTQPKG
-172 GYFDTNGNFVRLDA
+172 GYFDTNGNFVKLEE
-186 GSAAVSGIDPYAL
+186 GSEAVPGIDPYSL

-204 FVFVKDDLAAFKA
+204 YTFVKDDLAAFKA
-217 LKPGRPA
+217 LKPGRPV
-224 WCVFGEGGMDYVLDR
+224 WCVFGESGMDYALDR

-251 KGVELLD
+251 KGIELLD

-271 VDYVGH
+271 VDYAGH

-291 DDAVKVAL
+291 DDAVKVAT
-299 RFAKVHPGETLVVTT
+299 RFAKAHPGETLIVTT

-319 GGLIRGVTG
+319 GGLIRGITG
-328 AGAAFDPALLRHQ
+328 AGAAFDPALLKHQ
-341 RCTASKFASILKAA
+341 RCTASKFSSILKNAQE
-355 KERNAAFSF
+355 KNAAFSF

-379 PVRLTDADRDE
+379 PVPLTDADRDE
-390 LKKAFDKAKP
+390 LKKAFEQKKP
-400 AEFAGAAK
+400 AELAGAAK

-436 GSEMLEGMTDN
+436 GSEILEGMTDN
-447 AEIGIRLKGLYAR
+447 TEIGARLKGLYTR

>member
-1 MKKKILFGVFVCA
+1 MKKILFGAFVCA
-14 SAAAFA
+14 SAVAFA
-20 AAPKYVFLFI
+20 AAPKYVFVFI

-58 LARRTETTTK
+58 LARRTETATK

-82 AIACGEKTNNGML
+82 AIACGEKTDNGML

-101 TRIESVAEVAKKA
+101 TRIESVAAVAKKA

-119 IMTTVTIVHATP
+119 IVTTVTIVHATP
-131 AGFYAHNRNRGDSRN
+131 AGFYAHNRSRGDSRA
-146 IAMELVKSGFDY
+146 IAMDLVKSGFDY

-164 GGWKRPEG
+164 GGWTQPKG
-172 GYFDTNGNFVRLDA
+172 GYFDTNGNFVKLEEGRE
-186 GSAAVSGIDPYAL
+186 AVPGIDPYSL

-204 FVFVKDDLAAFKA
+204 YTFVKDDLAAFKA
-217 LKPGRPA
+217 LKPGRPV
-224 WCVFGEGGMDYVLDR
+224 WCVFGESGMDYALDR

-271 VDYVGH
+271 VDYAGH

-291 DDAVKVAL
+291 DDAVKVAT
-299 RFAKVHPGETLVVTT
+299 RFAKAHPGETLIVTT

-319 GGLIRGVTG
+319 GGLIRGITG
-328 AGAAFDPALLRHQ
+328 AGAAFDPALLKHQ
-341 RCTASKFASILKAA
+341 RCTASKFSSILKNAQE
-355 KERNAAFSF
+355 KNAAFSF

-379 PVRLTDADRDE
+379 PVPLTDADRDE
-390 LKKAFDKAKP
+390 LKKAFEQKKP

-436 GSEMLEGMTDN
+436 GSEILEGMTDN
-447 AEIGIRLKGLYAR
+447 TEIGARLKGLYTR

>member
-1 MKKKILFGVFVCA
+1 MKKILFGAFVCA
-14 SAAAFA
+14 SAVAFA
-20 AAPKYVFLFI
+20 AAPKYVFVFI

-58 LARRTETTTK
+58 LARRTETATK

-82 AIACGEKTNNGML
+82 AIACGEKTDNGML

-101 TRIESVAEVAKKA
+101 TRIESVAAVAKKA

-119 IMTTVTIVHATP
+119 IVTTVTIVHATP
-131 AGFYAHNRNRGDSRN
+131 AGFYAHNRSRGDSRA
-146 IAMELVKSGFDY
+146 IAMDLVKSGFDY

-164 GGWKRPEG
+164 GGWTQPKG
-172 GYFDTNGNFVRLDA
+172 GYFDTNGNFVKLEEGRE
-186 GSAAVSGIDPYAL
+186 AVPGIDPYSL

-204 FVFVKDDLAAFKA
+204 YTFVKDDLAAFKA
-217 LKPGRPA
+217 LKPGRPV
-224 WCVFGEGGMDYVLDR
+224 WCVFGESGMDYALDR

-251 KGVELLD
+251 KGIELLD

-271 VDYVGH
+271 VDYAGH

-291 DDAVKVAL
+291 DGAVKVAT
-299 RFAKVHPGETLVVTT
+299 RFAKAHPGETLIVTT

-319 GGLIRGVTG
+319 GGLIRGITG
-328 AGAAFDPALLRHQ
+328 AGAAFDPALLKHQ
-341 RCTASKFASILKAA
+341 RCTASKFSSILKNAQE
-355 KERNAAFSF
+355 KNAAFSF

-379 PVRLTDADRDE
+379 PVPLTDADRDE
-390 LKKAFDKAKP
+390 LKKAFEQKKP

-436 GSEMLEGMTDN
+436 GSEILEGMTDN
-447 AEIGIRLKGLYAR
+447 TEIGVRLKGLYTR

>member
-1 MKKKILFGVFVCA
+1 MKKILFGAFVCA
-14 SAAAFA
+14 SAVAFA
-20 AAPKYVFLFI
+20 AAPKYVFVFI

-58 LARRTETTTK
+58 LARRTETATK

-82 AIACGEKTNNGML
+82 AIACGEKTDNGML

-101 TRIESVAEVAKKA
+101 TRIESVAAVAKKA

-119 IMTTVTIVHATP
+119 IVTTVTIVHATP
-131 AGFYAHNRNRGDSRN
+131 AGFYAHNRSRGDSRA
-146 IAMELVKSGFDY
+146 IAMDLVKSGFDY

-164 GGWKRPEG
+164 GGWTQPKG
-172 GYFDTNGNFVRLDA
+172 GYFDTNGNFVKLEEGRE
-186 GSAAVSGIDPYAL
+186 AVPGIDPYSL

-204 FVFVKDDLAAFKA
+204 YTFVKDDLAAFKA
-217 LKPGRPA
+217 LKPGRPV
-224 WCVFGEGGMDYVLDR
+224 WCVFGESGMDYALDR

-251 KGVELLD
+251 KGIELLD

-271 VDYVGH
+271 VDYAGH

-291 DDAVKVAL
+291 DDAVKVAT
-299 RFAKVHPGETLVVTT
+299 RFAKAHPGETLIVTT

-319 GGLIRGVTG
+319 GGLIRGITG
-328 AGAAFDPALLRHQ
+328 AGAAFDPALLKHQ
-341 RCTASKFASILKAA
+341 RCTASKFSSILKNAQE
-355 KERNAAFSF
+355 KNAAFSF

-379 PVRLTDADRDE
+379 PVPLTDADCDE
-390 LKKAFDKAKP
+390 LKKAFETAKP

-436 GSEMLEGMTDN
+436 GSEILEGMTDN
-447 AEIGIRLKGLYAR
+447 TEIGVRLKGLYAR

>member
-1 MKKKILFGVFVCA
+1 MKKIVFGAFVCA
-14 SAAAFA
+14 SAVAFA
-20 AAPKYVFLFI
+20 AAPKYVFVFI

-58 LARRTETTTK
+58 LARRTETATK

-82 AIACGEKTNNGML
+82 AIACGEKTDNGML

-101 TRIESVAEVAKKA
+101 TRIESVAAVAKKA

-119 IMTTVTIVHATP
+119 IVTTVTIVHATP
-131 AGFYAHNRNRGDSRN
+131 AGFYAHNRSRGDSRA
-146 IAMELVKSGFDY
+146 IAMDLVKSGFDY

-164 GGWKRPEG
+164 GGWTQPKG
-172 GYFDTNGNFVRLDA
+172 GYFDTNGNFVKLEEGRE
-186 GSAAVSGIDPYAL
+186 AVPGIDPYSL

-204 FVFVKDDLAAFKA
+204 YTFVKDDLAAFKA
-217 LKPGRPA
+217 LKPGRPV
-224 WCVFGEGGMDYVLDR
+224 WCVFGESGMDYALDR

-251 KGVELLD
+251 KGIELLD

-271 VDYVGH
+271 VDYAGH

-291 DDAVKVAL
+291 DDAVKVAT
-299 RFAKVHPGETLVVTT
+299 RFAKAHPGETLIVTT

-319 GGLIRGVTG
+319 GGLIRGITG
-328 AGAAFDPALLRHQ
+328 AGAAFDPALLKHQ
-341 RCTASKFASILKAA
+341 RCTASKFSSILKNAQE
-355 KERNAAFSF
+355 KNAAFSF

-379 PVRLTDADRDE
+379 PVPLTDADRDE
-390 LKKAFDKAKP
+390 LKKAFEQKKP

-436 GSEMLEGMTDN
+436 GSEILEGMTDN
-447 AEIGIRLKGLYAR
+447 TEIGARLKGLYTR

>member
-1 MKKKILFGVFVCA
+1 MKKILFGAFVCA
-14 SAAAFA
+14 SAVAFA
-20 AAPKYVFLFI
+20 AAPKYVFVFI

-58 LARRTETTTK
+58 LARRTETATK

-82 AIACGEKTNNGML
+82 AIACGEKTDNGML

-101 TRIESVAEVAKKA
+101 TRIESVAAVAKKA

-119 IMTTVTIVHATP
+119 IVTTVTIVHATP
-131 AGFYAHNRNRGDSRN
+131 AGFYAHNRSRGDSRA
-146 IAMELVKSGFDY
+146 IAMDLVKSGFDY

-164 GGWKRPEG
+164 GGWTQPKG
-172 GYFDTNGNFVRLDA
+172 GYFDTNGNFVKLEEGRE
-186 GSAAVSGIDPYAL
+186 AVPGIDPYAL

-204 FVFVKDDLAAFKA
+204 YTFVKDDLAAFKA
-217 LKPGRPA
+217 LKPGRPV
-224 WCVFGEGGMDYVLDR
+224 WCVFGESGMDYALDR

-251 KGVELLD
+251 KGIELLD

-271 VDYVGH
+271 VDYAGH

-291 DDAVKVAL
+291 DDAVKVAT
-299 RFAKVHPGETLVVTT
+299 RFAKAHPGETLIVTT

-319 GGLIRGVTG
+319 GGLIRGITG
-328 AGAAFDPALLRHQ
+328 AGAAFDPALLKHQ
-341 RCTASKFASILKAA
+341 RCTASKFSSILKNAQE
-355 KERNAAFSF
+355 KNAAFSF

-379 PVRLTDADRDE
+379 PVPLTDADRDE
-390 LKKAFDKAKP
+390 LKKSFEQKKP

-436 GSEMLEGMTDN
+436 GSEILEGMTDN
-447 AEIGIRLKGLYAR
+447 TEIGARLKGLYTR

>member
-1 MKKKILFGVFVCA
+1 MKKILFGAFVCA
-14 SAAAFA
+14 SAVAFA
-20 AAPKYVFLFI
+20 AAPKYVFVFI

-58 LARRTETTTK
+58 LARRTETATK

-82 AIACGEKTNNGML
+82 AIACGEKTDNGML

-101 TRIESVAEVAKKA
+101 TRIESVAAVAKKA

-119 IMTTVTIVHATP
+119 IVTTVTIVHATP
-131 AGFYAHNRNRGDSRN
+131 AGFYAHNRSRGDSRA
-146 IAMELVKSGFDY
+146 IAMDLVKSGFDY

-164 GGWKRPEG
+164 GGWTQPKG
-172 GYFDTNGNFVRLDA
+172 GYFDTNGNFVKLEE
-186 GSAAVSGIDPYAL
+186 GSEAVPGIDPYSL

-204 FVFVKDDLAAFKA
+204 YTFVKDDLAAFKA
-217 LKPGRPA
+217 LKPGRPV
-224 WCVFGEGGMDYVLDR
+224 WCVFGESGMDYALDR

-251 KGVELLD
+251 KGIELLD

-271 VDYVGH
+271 VDYAGH

-291 DDAVKVAL
+291 DDAVKVAT
-299 RFAKVHPGETLVVTT
+299 RFAKAHPGETLIVTT

-319 GGLIRGVTG
+319 GGLIRGITG
-328 AGAAFDPALLRHQ
+328 AGAAFDPALLKHQ
-341 RCTASKFASILKAA
+341 RCTASKFSSILKNAQE
-355 KERNAAFSF
+355 KNAAFSF

-379 PVRLTDADRDE
+379 PVPLTDADRDE
-390 LKKAFDKAKP
+390 LKKAFEQKKP

-429 MTTAEGP
+429 ITTAEGP
-436 GSEMLEGMTDN
+436 GSEILEGMTDN
-447 AEIGIRLKGLYAR
+447 TEIGVRLKGLYTR

>member
-1 MKKKILFGVFVCA
+1 MKKILFGAFVCA
-14 SAAAFA
+14 SAVAFA
-20 AAPKYVFLFI
+20 AAPKYVFVFI

-58 LARRTETTTK
+58 LARRTETATK

-82 AIACGEKTNNGML
+82 AIACGEKTDNGML

-101 TRIESVAEVAKKA
+101 TRIESVAAVAKKA

-119 IMTTVTIVHATP
+119 IVTTVTIVHATP
-131 AGFYAHNRNRGDSRN
+131 AGFYAHNRSRGDSRA
-146 IAMELVKSGFDY
+146 IAMDLVKSGFDY

-164 GGWKRPEG
+164 GGWTQPKG
-172 GYFDTNGNFVRLDA
+172 GYFDTNGNFVKLEEGRE
-186 GSAAVSGIDPYAL
+186 AVPGIDPYSL

-204 FVFVKDDLAAFKA
+204 YTFVKDDLAAFKA
-217 LKPGRPA
+217 LKPGRPV
-224 WCVFGEGGMDYVLDR
+224 WCVFGESGMDYALDR

-251 KGVELLD
+251 KGIELLD

-271 VDYVGH
+271 VDYAGH

-291 DDAVKVAL
+291 DDAVKVAT
-299 RFAKVHPGETLVVTT
+299 RFAKAHPGETLIVTT

-319 GGLIRGVTG
+319 GGLIRGITG
-328 AGAAFDPALLRHQ
+328 AGAAFDPALLKHQ
-341 RCTASKFASILKAA
+341 RCTASKFSSIFKNAQE
-355 KERNAAFSF
+355 KNAAFSF

-379 PVRLTDADRDE
+379 PVPLTDADRDE
-390 LKKAFDKAKP
+390 LKKAFEQKKP

-436 GSEMLEGMTDN
+436 GSEILEGMTDN
-447 AEIGIRLKGLYAR
+447 TEIGARLKGLYTR

>member
-1 MKKKILFGVFVCA
+1 MKKIVLGAFVCA
-14 SAAAFA
+14 SAVAFA
-20 AAPKYVFLFI
+20 AAPKYVFVFI

-58 LARRTETTTK
+58 LARRTETATK

-82 AIACGEKTNNGML
+82 AIACGEKTDNGML

-101 TRIESVAEVAKKA
+101 TRIESVAAVAKKA

-119 IMTTVTIVHATP
+119 IVTTVTIVHATP
-131 AGFYAHNRNRGDSRN
+131 AGFYAHNRSRGDSRA
-146 IAMELVKSGFDY
+146 IAMDLVKSGFDY

-164 GGWKRPEG
+164 GGWTQPKG
-172 GYFDTNGNFVRLDA
+172 GYFDTNGNFVKLEEGRE
-186 GSAAVSGIDPYAL
+186 AVPGIDPYSL

-204 FVFVKDDLAAFKA
+204 YTFVKDDLAAFKA
-217 LKPGRPA
+217 LKPGRPV
-224 WCVFGEGGMDYVLDR
+224 WCVFGESGMDYALDR

-251 KGVELLD
+251 KGIELLD

-271 VDYVGH
+271 VDYAGH

-291 DDAVKVAL
+291 DDAVKVAT
-299 RFAKVHPGETLVVTT
+299 RFAKAHPGETLIVTT

-319 GGLIRGVTG
+319 GGLIRGITG
-328 AGAAFDPALLRHQ
+328 AGAAFDPALLKHQ
-341 RCTASKFASILKAA
+341 RCTASKFSSIFKNAQE
-355 KERNAAFSF
+355 KNAAFSF

-379 PVRLTDADRDE
+379 PVPLTDADRDE
-390 LKKAFDKAKP
+390 LKKAFEQKKP

-436 GSEMLEGMTDN
+436 GSEILEGMTDN
-447 AEIGIRLKGLYAR
+447 TEIGARLKGLYTR